1 MAMKISIGPLPWF
14 WRKQQVLEFYAQLQQ
29 TSADRVYLGETVC
42 SKRRELKLDDW
53 LDIAGGLTAA
63 GKQVVFSTLSLIEAE
78 SELSAL
84 RHIVDNPDYLVEA
97 NDMAVVQMLS
107 GSKNFVIGPHI
118 NTYNADTLSILCE
131 AGAVGWAPPVE
142 LDQTT
147 IRDILK
153 QLPHNI
159 DTEIF
164 AFGTLPLAF
173 SARCYTAR
181 AHNLGK
187 DQCGFVCADYDDGLT
202 LYTQEDQAFLNLN
215 GIQTRSA
222 KTQCL
227 LDNISEIQQ
236 AGIETL
242 RLTPQLSGM
251 PEIIDIFRR
260 VIDAQLDVHQ
270 GMQSL
275 DRHLPHGA
283 CNGYWY
289 AKDGMAWIDAD
300 KDTAMQATLPVG

>member
-1 MAMKISIGPLPWF
+1 MKISIGPLPWF
-14 WRKQQVLEFYAQLQQ
+14 WRKQQVLDFYTQLEQ
-29 TSADRVYLGETVC
+29 TSVDRVYLGETVC

-53 LDIAGGLTAA
+53 LEIAARLTAA
-63 GKQVVFSTLSLIEAE
+63 GKQVVLSTLSLIEAE

-84 RHIVDNPDYLVEA
+84 RHSVDNPDYLVEA

-107 GSKNFVIGPHI
+107 GGKNFVIGPHI
-118 NTYNADTLSILCE
+118 NTYNAETLSILCE

-153 QLPHNI
+153 QIPHKL

-181 AHNLGK
+181 AHNLAK
-187 DQCGFVCADYDDGLT
+187 DQCAFVCADYEDGLT

-222 KTQCL
+222 KAQCL
-227 LDNISEIQQ
+227 LGNISEIQQ

-242 RLTPQLSGM
+242 RLTPQLHGM

-260 VIDAQLDVHQ
+260 VMDGQLDAQQ

-275 DRHLPHGA
+275 DAYLPHGS

-289 AKDGMAWIDAD
+289 GKDGMAWVDLGMDA
-300 KDTAMQATLPVG
+300 ARQATLPPG